1 MLRLRSILWVILL
14 TVGALLACGPT
25 GPATN
30 ALTRTQ
36 GVSSG
41 IVEARDVPREAL
53 ATLAYIRA
61 HDASPPGH
69 VGGRRFGNYG
79 RSGEQKLPQR
89 DAQGRPID
97 YREWDIHPKVPGRN
111 RGPQRLVTGSDG
123 RAWYTADHYATYTE
137 IK

>member
-1 MLRLRSILWVILL
+1 MSLLRSAIWGLL
-14 TVGALLACGPT
+14 FTLSGLLACGPANS
-25 GPATN
+25 PAH
-30 ALTRTQ
+30 ALSRTET
-36 GVSSG
+36 VSSDT
-41 IVEARDVPREAL
+41 ETRNVPREAL

-61 HDASPPGH
+61 HGSAPPGH

-79 RSGEQKLPQR
+79 GSGEQKLPQR
-89 DAQGRPID
+89 DALGRPID

>member
-1 MLRLRSILWVILL
+1 MLQLRSVLWVIML
-14 TVGALLACGPT
+14 TVGALVTCGPT
-25 GPATN
+25 GPTAN
-30 ALTRTQ
+30 ALTRAEAA
-36 GVSSG
+36 SSS
-41 IVEARDVPREAL
+41 VEAREVPREAY
-53 ATLAYIRA
+53 ATLAHIRA
-61 HDASPPGH
+61 HDAAPPGY

-79 RSGEQKLPQR
+79 RGGEQKLPQR
-89 DAQGRPID
+89 DVQGRPIN